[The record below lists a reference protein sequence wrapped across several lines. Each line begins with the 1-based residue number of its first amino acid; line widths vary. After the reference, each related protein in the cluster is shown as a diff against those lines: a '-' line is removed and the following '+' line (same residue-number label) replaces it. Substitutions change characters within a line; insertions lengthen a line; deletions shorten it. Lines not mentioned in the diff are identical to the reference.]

1 MHFIEVFG
9 EDFLKSAV
17 IVRVVNKSLFEVG
30 NLSVEYLV
38 VGSIFIYSMDHGL
51 DCNIFIPLGTFTIV
65 M

>member
-17 IVRVVNKSLFEVG
+17 MIRVVNKSLFEG
-30 NLSVEYLV
+30 EIRSVEYLV
-38 VGSIFIYSMDHGL
+38 VGSIFVYSMDHGL
-51 DCNIFIPLGTFTIV
+51 DCNIFVPLGTFTIV